1 MTMKYSLGLLASAI
15 AFGVNAGGPAP
26 FSAAHQINFLQKLS
40 TNFDALKKSNQ
51 SNLKQRAIVDGN
63 LMLRDAHY
71 RYHEP
76 ILPTGGALAFVSF
89 GCDIYQLVINVT
101 KGAATLFVT
110 ESPTGDYA
118 SILQNGFVYKDK
130 LHPSSGMFSYTLY
143 SNSTVKAFEIKNG
156 DYAFD
161 NQPAE
166 VTAFGYCFSTKTTA
180 DAGFQNTLGIDSW

>member
-1 MTMKYSLGLLASAI
+1 MKIKYSLGLVASAI
-15 AFGVNAGGPAP
+15 AFGANAGGPAP
-26 FSAAHQINFLQKLS
+26 FSAAHQINFIQEFS
-40 TNFDALKKSNQ
+40 TNFETLKRNNESI
-51 SNLKQRAIVDGN
+51 LKQRAIVDGN

-76 ILPTGGALAFVSF
+76 ILPTGGALAFVSI

-110 ESPTGDYA
+110 ESPSADYT
-118 SILQNGFVYKDK
+118 SLLKNGFVYKDK

-143 SNSTVKAFEIKNG
+143 SNSAVKAFEIKNG
-156 DYAFD
+156 DYVGD

-180 DAGFQNTLGIDSW
+180 DAGFQNSLGIASW